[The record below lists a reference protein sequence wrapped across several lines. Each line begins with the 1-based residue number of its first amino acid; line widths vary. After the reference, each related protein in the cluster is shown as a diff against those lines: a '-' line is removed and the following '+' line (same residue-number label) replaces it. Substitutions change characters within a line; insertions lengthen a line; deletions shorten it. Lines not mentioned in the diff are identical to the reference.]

1 MADVTLDGSPTP
13 ELHVNQSGT
22 VLVEFSDGQRVRFE
36 SITAYDRA
44 MEFLDR
50 QRAVIGCQQTF
61 DTDAYQAEV
70 RRLSAVRR
78 SLRAVKP

>member
-22 VLVEFSDGQRVRFE
+22 VLVEFSDGERVRFE
-36 SITAYDRA
+36 SIAAYDRA

-50 QRAVIGCQQTF
+50 QRAVLGYQQTF
-61 DTDAYQAEV
+61 DTDAYWSEV
-70 RRLSAVRR
+70 RRRNAERR